1 MAGELVVE
9 VSTPRQRIGGQW
21 RRAPWAAL
29 LIVAMLFLAGVLGPL
44 LTPYGPLDASLPSR
58 LQPPAWSLASG
69 TGHLLGTDTMGR
81 DLLTRLVYGARI
93 TLEVVALTLL
103 LGAGIGVVLGILS
116 GYLGGWVD
124 NVIMRAVD
132 ITLSFPAILF
142 ALLLA
147 VVLGPSLRTAVLV
160 MSLVLWARFARIIRG
175 EVLSVKERDFVAQ
188 ARVNGCSSAR
198 IMVHHIFP
206 NTVNTF
212 MVLLSLNVGWIIIVE
227 ASLSFLGAGIPPP
240 TPSWGQM
247 VSEGKEYINTAWW
260 VSFFPGMAIAL
271 VVLAFNL
278 FGDWLRDTLDPK
290 LRQV

>member
-1 MAGELVVE
+1 
-9 VSTPRQRIGGQW
+9 
-21 RRAPWAAL
+21 
-29 LIVAMLFLAGVLGPL
+29 VAMLFLAGVLGPL